1 MKKMRKILDSKL
13 FWLIVSFLVSF
24 SVWVYV
30 TSVETVESTK
40 VFRNVQVEIIGE
52 ETLEDM
58 RGMVVTDLDTPT
70 VTVEIR
76 GQRRIVNALDSSDL
90 TAQVDVSK
98 LSQPAYTSL
107 SYTIVYPSGT
117 DRRSLSI
124 VARSPDSVHFMVS
137 RMTSITVPVQG
148 GFEGKAASG
157 FIQETP
163 IFDPAT
169 ITVSGP
175 EVYLR
180 NIDHAYVTFGKDMT
194 LESTYS
200 AETGYVLMDAN
211 NEPVATDFLTYS
223 PEVIQATLPILSVKE
238 IPLVV
243 SLEEGSGAYERNAR
257 INIEPKTIRLAGDSA
272 VLAEI
277 NQIQLDVV
285 DMTKFEK
292 SFSNTYAIPVPN
304 GLRNLSGISQA
315 TVSIELIGVDVKSF
329 LVENYSWLGLDE
341 ERYEVEVE
349 SDSVP
354 VLLRGPSA
362 HMSRLTAA
370 DIVAE
375 ADLTELSNEPGR
387 YIVSIR
393 VTVPGSASIGPIQVD
408 GQPDYTIVIRII
420 EKEED

>member
-1 MKKMRKILDSKL
+1 MKRMRKILDSKL

-40 VFRNVQVEIIGE
+40 IFRNIQVELVGE
-52 ETLEDM
+52 ETLEEM

-76 GQRRIVNALDSSDL
+76 GQRRVVNALDSSDL

-98 LSQPAYTSL
+98 LSQSAYTSL

-124 VARSPDSVHFMVS
+124 VSRSPDSVNFMVS
-137 RMTSITVPVQG
+137 RLTSITVPVQG
-148 GFEGKAASG
+148 GFEGRAASG

-163 IFDPAT
+163 VFDPAT
-169 ITVSGP
+169 VTVTGP

-200 AETGYVLMDAN
+200 AETGYVLADADN
-211 NEPVATDFLTYS
+211 NPVATEYLSSS

-238 IPLVV
+238 VPLIVAI
-243 SLEEGSGAYERNAR
+243 EEGAGATEGNAR
-257 INIEPKTIRLAGDSA
+257 RTYDPATIRLAGDSA

-285 DMTKFEK
+285 DLCKFEK
-292 SFSNTYAIPVPN
+292 NYTATYAIPIPN
-304 GLRNLSGISQA
+304 GVRNLSGVSKA
-315 TVSIELIGVDVKSF
+315 TVTIDLVGLEVKEFQVSNF
-329 LVENYSWLGLDE
+329 QWTGFDE
-341 ERYEVEVE
+341 EKYEVVVE
-349 SDSVP
+349 SESVP
-354 VLLRGPSA
+354 VLLRGPNG
-362 HMSRLTAA
+362 LILNLNEE
-370 DIVAE
+370 DIVAT
-375 ADLTELSNEPGR
+375 ADLTELANQPGS
-387 YIVSIR
+387 YIVTLKIS
-393 VTVPGSASIGPIQVD
+393 VPGQERIGQIQVD
-408 GQPDYTIVIRII
+408 GLPDYTVAIRLK
-420 EKEED
+420 EKD